1 MLFDFIKI
9 TNEVLSK
16 EIPNL
21 LITDVNYRSSE
32 GTNIINVHFYDIDF
46 KIKGFQFAYYAVPNP
61 LKKVDN
67 DLTLEF
73 TDYLENY
80 VKPILKNE

>member
-21 LITDVNYRSSE
+21 LITNVNYRSSE
-32 GTNIINVHFYDIDF
+32 GTNIINVHFYDINF
-46 KIKGFQFAYYAVPNP
+46 KIKGFQFSYYAVPNP
-61 LKKVDN
+61 LIDIEYNLV
-67 DLTLEF
+67 LEF
-73 TDYLENY
+73 TAYLDEH
-80 VKPILKNE
+80 VKPIFES

>member
-1 MLFDFIKI
+1 MLIDFIKI

-46 KIKGFQFAYYAVPNP
+46 KIKGFQFAYYTVPNP

-67 DLTLEF
+67 DLTIEF
-73 TDYLENY
+73 TNYLENY

>member
-46 KIKGFQFAYYAVPNP
+46 KIKED
-61 LKKVDN
+61 LKCQTK
-67 DLTLEF
+67 
-73 TDYLENY
+73 
-80 VKPILKNE
+80 